1 MVLSRCLP
9 GRLARAAIDFP
20 MLLVIGAAIG
30 IGRAMEHTGAAAQ
43 IAEQLL
49 ALAAPYGPLAIL
61 SCVYLLAV
69 VFGNLISN
77 NSAAVLVFPVA
88 FAASQAVQLAAEPF
102 AAAVILG
109 ASSTFLSPVSYPTNL
124 MVYGPG
130 GYHFLDYARVGLPLV
145 ILRGVLMV
153 LLIPM
158 FFPFE

>member
-1 MVLSRCLP
+1 M
-9 GRLARAAIDFP
+9 
-20 MLLVIGAAIG
+20 
-30 IGRAMEHTGAAAQ
+30 
-43 IAEQLL
+43 
-49 ALAAPYGPLAIL
+49 
-61 SCVYLLAV
+61 YLLAV

-88 FAASQAVQLAAEPF
+88 FAASQSVQMAAEPF

-145 ILRGVLMV
+145 ILRGLLLV
-153 LLIPM
+153 LLIPI
-158 FFPFE
+158 FFPFQ